1 MLSNLLFAL
10 ESSLSYV
17 RSHPQILFALVWV
30 IIIPLIF
37 LFSGE
42 RFLDAARTNQDRLQ
56 KDKVG
61 LLHDVFGSYV
71 KTVTFD
77 ATIVQTEIEY
87 LASINPDIRNLSV
100 LEVNNNEIIPIASL
114 TIEIV
119 GKPVEDTTLFS
130 LASGAVTTSLNF
142 ELYQGEERIWHAF
155 RVLETED
162 NRRFYLYSEHSLAN
176 IDNIIAQNEQK
187 AYWSLALVYIIVLAL
202 AYWQIR
208 NTNYQYLYDEARKA
222 NATKDLF
229 TNMIA
234 HELRAPL
241 TAIRGYASMVMEDK
255 NSTSQNK
262 EYSERIKLSTER
274 LLTIVN
280 DLLDVARIQSGKLL
294 VIKESVD
301 LDKVIKNVA
310 DELKISALEKDITL
324 SVIGSES
331 PAMVTSDG
339 KRLHQAFTNL
349 VSNSIKYTKEGKIE
363 ITLEDKQNN
372 YEIRIKDTGMGIA
385 AKDQKNL
392 FAPFYRVEN
401 DDVSQITG
409 TGLGMWIT
417 RQLLELM
424 GAKIEVE
431 SIKGVGTHIVV
442 TINKT

>member
-1 MLSNLLFAL
+1 MLSNLLFAF
-10 ESSLSYV
+10 ERSAGYV

-30 IIIPLIF
+30 LLIPLLF
-37 LFSGE
+37 LFTGE
-42 RFLDAARTNQDRLQ
+42 RFLDAARTSQDRLL

-61 LLHDVFGSYV
+61 ILHDVLGSYIKV
-71 KTVTFD
+71 VAFD
-77 ATIVQTEIEY
+77 PTLIESEIKY
-87 LASINPDIRNLSV
+87 IASVNSDIRNLTVVESV
-100 LEVNNNEIIPIASL
+100 GGNLVPFVSL
-114 TIEIV
+114 FPEIV
-119 GKPVEDTTLFS
+119 GVPFEDTTLFS
-130 LASGAVTTSLNF
+130 LASGATVTTINF
-142 ELYQGEERIWHAF
+142 ELYHGNDRVWHAF
-155 RVLETED
+155 RVIESNEGKKY
-162 NRRFYLYSEHSLAN
+162 YLYSEHSLAN
-176 IDNIIAQNEQK
+176 LDNIIRQNEQK
-187 AYWSLALVYIIVLAL
+187 AYWSLSLVYVIVLAL

-208 NTNYQYLYDEARKA
+208 NTNYQHLYDEAKKA

-241 TAIRGYASMVMEDK
+241 TAIRGYASMIMEDK
-255 NSTSQNK
+255 EAISTSKQ
-262 EYSERIKLSTER
+262 YSERIKISTER

-280 DLLDVARIQSGKLL
+280 DLLDVARIQSGKLAITKENINL
-294 VIKESVD
+294 SDVITE
-301 LDKVIKNVA
+301 VA
-310 DELKISALEKDITL
+310 DELRISAAEKNITL
-324 SVIGSES
+324 SCNGIAKNSQVSI
-331 PAMVTSDG
+331 DG
-339 KRLHQAFTNL
+339 KRLHQALTNL

-363 ITLEDKQNN
+363 ITLEDKNRN
-372 YEIRIKDTGMGIA
+372 FEIRIKDTGMGIA

-442 TINKT
+442 TINK